1 MPSRDDLGRVH
12 KKLRIHKSPGS
23 GAFIA
28 PAPPLAELPN
38 HKHPGHKPPARWR
51 RWQCFQRLSPQPE
64 PDPDLDPDSAPTP
77 SCRDAQSDAVIVF
90 DSVSVCVC
98 VGVCVCVRTK
108 WWQQNVPQLPLRPH
122 LTKPMMIPMT
132 IFYSWQVATAQPGAG
147 FVPPWL
153 RCLHAFAAL
162 PCPGPPPTLVRRANL
177 SAQIQLTIR
186 HCHRH
191 LPGQRQTATTQ
202 EEEEEEEDED
212 EYDGEQPTPS
222 IYAPR
227 QASPAGSGCLSVS
240 MSMSVSLS
248 VSQSVPSCPDC
259 PRTVC
264 ASSPAVSSVSKF
276 SHVTSQ
282 TRPDQTPVRQW
293 ARDGKGGSLN
303 G

>member
-28 PAPPLAELPN
+28 PAPPLSELPN

-64 PDPDLDPDSAPTP
+64 PDPDPDPDSAPTP

-147 FVPPWL
+147 LVPPL
-153 RCLHAFAAL
+153 
-162 PCPGPPPTLVRRANL
+162 G
-177 SAQIQLTIR
+177 
-186 HCHRH
+186 
-191 LPGQRQTATTQ
+191 
-202 EEEEEEEDED
+202 
-212 EYDGEQPTPS
+212 
-222 IYAPR
+222 
-227 QASPAGSGCLSVS
+227 
-240 MSMSVSLS
+240 
-248 VSQSVPSCPDC
+248 
-259 PRTVC
+259 
-264 ASSPAVSSVSKF
+264 SSVSTPSLPF
-276 SHVTSQ
+276 PALARLQPWCGVLTSL
-282 TRPDQTPVRQW
+282 P
-293 ARDGKGGSLN
+293 KSN
-303 G
+303 